1 MKTRLKDLKPA
12 ELRKVRTQEKRGKAR
27 KSILDAIDKQLTK

>member
-1 MKTRLKDLKPA
+1 MKPA

-27 KSILDAIDKQLTK
+27 KGILAEIDKQLAKK